1 MDTQK
6 KKEKINKS
14 LNEYNIIIIMNS
26 ILIKSIIKMIFH
38 KNEGGKEPY
47 FTYDKICYGEEN
59 KEISYQQFKEIEEY
73 LKIKENNTNINYKV
87 FFEYLTE
94 FKEKIKEQF
103 KYDYPLHIKIEIEKE
118 DKDKDND
125 TDNIYSIS
133 STMTFYPPFNGKV
146 MRYKDNNILI
156 YKTDTKEGGFKFMIN
171 DINREEYKNI
181 DNQENIIEKKESLIN
196 NFNNLNDKKSKKI
209 EDIEQLSTKSK
220 TSSFNDAKINYA
232 KINYAILDFSTDTM
246 NLHYEREL
254 GGAISKGWNN
264 NKFIKKTKYN
274 YVQEKKIIESNN
286 TSLKSFKNY
295 NLDNNFVNN
304 KISVKEDIEN
314 TSILCTDKNIFI
326 LKESGSRISELTK
339 IYNKSYIG
347 GIKINKDLVALT
359 SNSILSNGEDKLLLI
374 YNLKVIPNS
383 IKLDQYSFVLSQ
395 NNLCLINIPESFKI
409 NHENNKIILGAC
421 KRYTKRKKN
430 GILLIILE
438 NTTLINK
445 KFYDTKNFEVFCFC
459 QIANVNLEILAKNQ
473 ISYTKYILVGGY
485 DSGRK
490 KALIKLYQI
499 SFKKDI
505 YDCEVIFIQDIIIK
519 KKNIFKKFTMPI
531 TSITQSGLSGNILV
545 TCSDG
550 SAYLFNQ
557 PELGYLDL
565 INDKKFD

>member
-1 MDTQK
+1 
-6 KKEKINKS
+6 
-14 LNEYNIIIIMNS
+14 MNS
-26 ILIKSIIKMIFH
+26 
-38 KNEGGKEPY
+38 
-47 FTYDKICYGEEN
+47 D
-59 KEISYQQFKEIEEY
+59 
-73 LKIKENNTNINYKV
+73 
-87 FFEYLTE
+87 
-94 FKEKIKEQF
+94 
-103 KYDYPLHIKIEIEKE
+103 
-118 DKDKDND
+118 
-125 TDNIYSIS
+125 
-133 STMTFYPPFNGKV
+133 
-146 MRYKDNNILI
+146 
-156 YKTDTKEGGFKFMIN
+156 
-171 DINREEYKNI
+171 
-181 DNQENIIEKKESLIN
+181 
-196 NFNNLNDKKSKKI
+196 
-209 EDIEQLSTKSK
+209 
-220 TSSFNDAKINYA
+220 
-232 KINYAILDFSTDTM
+232 
-246 NLHYEREL
+246 YEREL
-254 GGAISKGWNN
+254 SESISNDWNN
-264 NKFIKKTKYN
+264 NNFSEKTKYN

-295 NLDNNFVNN
+295 NLDNNFVKK
-304 KISVKEDIEN
+304 KILVKGDTEII
-314 TSILCTDKNIFI
+314 SILCTEKNIFI
-326 LKESGSRISELTK
+326 LIESYLRKSKLTK

-395 NNLCLINIPESFKI
+395 NNLSLINIPESFKI

-421 KRYTKRKKN
+421 KRYTKGKKN

-505 YDCEVIFIQDIIIK
+505 YDCEFIFIQDIIIK
-519 KKNIFKKFTMPI
+519 KNNIFKKFTMPI
-531 TSITQSGLSGNILV
+531 TSITQSGVSGNILV

-550 SAYLFNQ
+550 NAYLFKQ
-557 PELGYLDL
+557 PELGISDLTNDIKLD
-565 INDKKFD
+565 N

>member
-1 MDTQK
+1 VDTQK
-6 KKEKINKS
+6 KKEENSKP
-14 LNEYNIIIIMNS
+14 LNEHNNTIIMNS
-26 ILIKSIIKMIFH
+26 ILKKSNIKMIFH

-59 KEISYQQFKEIEEY
+59 KEINNQQFKEIEEY
-73 LKIKENNTNINYKV
+73 LENKENNTNINYKL
-87 FFEYLTE
+87 FFDYLADI
-94 FKEKIKEQF
+94 KKKIKEQF
-103 KYDYPLHIKIEIEKE
+103 KYDYPLRFKIEFEKE

-146 MRYKDNNILI
+146 MRYKDNNILN
-156 YKTDTKEGGFKFMIN
+156 YKTEAKEGGFKFMIN

-181 DNQENIIEKKESLIN
+181 EYQENIIEKKESLIN

-232 KINYAILDFSTDTM
+232 ILDFSTATM

-254 GGAISKGWNN
+254 REDISKGWNN

-326 LKESGSRISELTK
+326 LKESGLIKSELTK

-421 KRYTKRKKN
+421 KRYTKGKKN

-438 NTTLINK
+438 NTIAINK

>member
-1 MDTQK
+1 M
-6 KKEKINKS
+6 
-14 LNEYNIIIIMNS
+14 
-26 ILIKSIIKMIFH
+26 
-38 KNEGGKEPY
+38 
-47 FTYDKICYGEEN
+47 TY
-59 KEISYQQFKEIEEY
+59 
-73 LKIKENNTNINYKV
+73 T
-87 FFEYLTE
+87 
-94 FKEKIKEQF
+94 
-103 KYDYPLHIKIEIEKE
+103 
-118 DKDKDND
+118 
-125 TDNIYSIS
+125 
-133 STMTFYPPFNGKV
+133 PFNGKE

-156 YKTDTKEGGFKFMIN
+156 YRTDTKEGGFIFMMN
-171 DINREEYKNI
+171 DIIKDGCKDSEYK
-181 DNQENIIEKKESLIN
+181 ESVLGKKESPTNPLYKS
-196 NFNNLNDKKSKKI
+196 NDKNSKQN
-209 EDIEQLSTKSK
+209 EDKENQSTNSITPPFIDLK
-220 TSSFNDAKINYA
+220 TNET
-232 KINYAILDFSTDTM
+232 NYAILGFSTDTM

-254 GGAISKGWNN
+254 GEPISKDWNN
-264 NKFIKKTKYN
+264 NKFIEKTRYN

-326 LKESGSRISELTK
+326 LKESGSRISKLTK

-359 SNSILSNGEDKLLLI
+359 SNSILSKGEDKLLLI
-374 YNLKVIPNS
+374 YNLEVIKNS
-383 IKLDQYSFVLSQ
+383 IELDQYSFVLSQ
-395 NNLCLINIPESFKI
+395 NNLSLINIPESFKI

-459 QIANVNLEILAKNQ
+459 QIANVNSEEILKKQ
-473 ISYTKYILVGGY
+473 ISYTKYILVSGF
-485 DSGRK
+485 DSGKK

-519 KKNIFKKFTMPI
+519 KNNIFKKFTMPI
-531 TSITQSGLSGNILV
+531 TSITQSGASGNILV

-550 SAYLFNQ
+550 NAYLFNQ